1 MRVLITGGSG
11 FLGINLA
18 RYLLN
23 LGHEIVILDRED
35 FNYPE
40 IAKVEF
46 VLGDIRDRSAVIEA
60 LKDVDAVVHTAAA
73 LPLHS
78 DAEIWDVEVNGTR
91 VLLESSLDAAV
102 KRFVHISSTAVYG
115 VPAKHPIF
123 EDDPLIGVG
132 AYGRAKIEAEKLAAS
147 FRNHFPVT
155 ILRPKSFIG
164 PERLGI
170 FAILYDWAF
179 SGVSFPIPGAGD
191 NLYQYLDVEDLCQAI
206 SLSLEA
212 APSLASDT
220 FNLGAKDFSTFK
232 SDFQSVLDMA
242 GHGRRVVSLPIKPMI
257 WGLAAL
263 RMLKLS
269 PVYPWI
275 FETATKDSFVS
286 IDKASERLGF
296 APRYSNRQA
305 LARNYEWYVAN
316 RDELSKI
323 REKGKT
329 HRRPWS
335 QGILRLGKFVFRFL

>member
-1 MRVLITGGSG
+1 MLITGGSG
-11 FLGINLA
+11 FLGINLT

-23 LGHEIVILDRED
+23 LGHEVSVLDREP

-40 IAKVEF
+40 ETKIKF
-46 VLGDIRDRSAVIEA
+46 FLGDIRHLSAVIES
-60 LKDVDAVVHTAAA
+60 LRDVDAVVHTAAA

-78 DAEIWDVEVNGTR
+78 DTEIWDVEVNGTKT
-91 VLLESSLDAAV
+91 VLEASSVMSV

-115 VPAKHPIF
+115 VPSKHPIYE
-123 EDDPLIGVG
+123 EDQLIGVG
-132 AYGRAKIEAEKLAAS
+132 EYGRAKIEAERLADS
-147 FRNHFPVT
+147 FRSKFPVT

-179 SGVSFPIPGAGD
+179 SGVSFPIPGKGN

-206 SLSLEA
+206 LLSLEA

-220 FNLGAKDFSTFK
+220 FNVGAKDFATFK
-232 SDFQSVLDMA
+232 GDFQSVLDLA
-242 GHGRRVVSLPIKPMI
+242 GHGKRVVSLPVKPMI
-257 WGLAAL
+257 WCLAAL
-263 RMLKLS
+263 RTLKLS

-275 FETATKDSFVS
+275 FDTATKDSFVS
-286 IDKASERLGF
+286 IDKASDRLGF
-296 APRYSNRQA
+296 APHYSNKQA

-316 RDELSKI
+316 REELLRI
-323 REKGKT
+323 GGKGKT

-335 QGILRLGKFVFRFL
+335 QGILRVGKFIFRFL